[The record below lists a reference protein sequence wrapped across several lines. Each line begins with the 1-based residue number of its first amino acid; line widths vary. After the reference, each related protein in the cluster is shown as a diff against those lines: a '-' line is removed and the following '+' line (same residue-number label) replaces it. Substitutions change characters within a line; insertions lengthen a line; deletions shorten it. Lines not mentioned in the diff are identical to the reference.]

1 MSMRMS
7 GLLQHRRAWMGALLG
22 VLLAVMAGC
31 KTSPPA
37 PVVRESVE
45 ALSLDQAV
53 ALATDSLAAQVKP
66 PESLLSRLEKPVK
79 RPVLMDPSLDAAS
92 GQQTALTRLFDQK
105 VNTRLGQ
112 HALFEVLPFAQASL
126 GRAQYIVV
134 GTITRLET
142 ARDVF
147 QIHLA
152 LAELKTG
159 KVAAQASSRAR
170 DEKFDTTPTPY
181 YRDTPVLLLK
191 DRVVEGY
198 LRTAQSAPGQPA
210 DSAYLERVA
219 AAAMI
224 QEATTAYNDERYQ
237 DALGLYRDALAT
249 PAGEQMRSLNGVYLT
264 NWKLGNVGEAEAAF
278 GKVVALGLA
287 SKALGVKFLF
297 NPGSTDFW
305 SDPKISGPYAL
316 WLRQIARQAANTK
329 VCMEV
334 VGHTS
339 RTGSEAYNDRLSA
352 QRAASI
358 QKKLEAE
365 SPGLVGRMKASGV
378 GFRENLIGTGT
389 DDASDS
395 LDRRVEFKISGC

>member
-1 MSMRMS
+1 MSLR
-7 GLLQHRRAWMGALLG
+7 QGALRAAC
-22 VLLAVMAGC
+22 VTTLAVASLLLISAC
-31 KTSPPA
+31 QTPPPA
-37 PVVRESVE
+37 PVVREVVE

-53 ALATDSLAAQVKP
+53 AAATDSLAAQVKP
-66 PESLLSRLEKPVK
+66 PETLLSRLEKPVK

-92 GQQTALTRLFDQK
+92 GQQTALTRQLDQK
-105 VNTRLGQ
+105 VNDRLRV
-112 HALFEVLPFAQASL
+112 HAAQFDVLPFAQASL
-126 GRAQYIVV
+126 GRAQYLLV
-134 GTITRLET
+134 GTITRMDN
-142 ARDVF
+142 ARGVF

-152 LAELKTG
+152 MAEMKTG
-159 KVAAQASSRAR
+159 KVVAQASARAK
-170 DEKFDTTPTPY
+170 DENFDTTPTPY
-181 YRDTPVLLLK
+181 YRDTPVLMLK

-198 LRTAQSAPGQPA
+198 MRTAQTAPGQPA

-219 AAAMI
+219 ATAMI
-224 QEATTAYNDERYQ
+224 QEATTLYNAERYQ
-237 DALGLYRDALAT
+237 DALGLYRESLAT
-249 PAGEQMRSLNGVYLT
+249 PAGEQMRSLNGVYLS

-305 SDPKISGPYAL
+305 ADANISGPYQL
-316 WLRQIARQAANTK
+316 WLRQIARQAAQTK
-329 VCMEV
+329 VCMDI

-339 RTGSEAYNDRLSA
+339 HTGSEAFNDRLSA

-358 QKKLEAE
+358 QRKLEAE
-365 SPGLVGRMKASGV
+365 APALVGRLKSSGV

-395 LDRRVEFKISGC
+395 LDRRVEFKINAC